1 MLDCQR
7 TSDVQNRLK
16 IDNIEDLKTHQE
28 NWLDHLKRMGTYQ
41 IPRWLSNRSQ
51 RDDGTQD
58 TLMKTGRPRTP
69 NAYKE
74 QFLGHK
80 P

>member
-16 IDNIEDLKTHQE
+16 IDNTADLKTYQE

-41 IPRWLSNRSQ
+41 LPRWLSSSSP

-58 TLMKTGRPRTP
+58 VLEE
-69 NAYKE
+69 N
-74 QFLGHK
+74 
-80 P
+80 